1 MACDPA
7 ARLREIAASLGI
19 TERSAYAIIIDL
31 TEAGA
36 ELAGVPRGAGRQGG
50 GRGRARRLGEGDGT
64 WQCHPRSELSAR
76 LGETGPALG
85 RRAWLTDWW

>member
-19 TERSAYAIIIDL
+19 TERSAYAITIDL
-31 TEAGA
+31 TEAGV

-50 GRGRARRLGEGDGT
+50 GRGRARRSDEGMNVSMSS
-64 WQCHPRSELSAR
+64 RRELSAR
-76 LGETGPALG
+76 LGRTGPALG
-85 RRAWLTDWW
+85 RQAWLTDWC

>member
-1 MACDPA
+1 V
-7 ARLREIAASLGI
+7 ASLGI

-50 GRGRARRLGEGDGT
+50 
-64 WQCHPRSELSAR
+64 WPRP
-76 LGETGPALG
+76 GETIG
-85 RRAWLTDWW
+85 